1 VLDVRE
7 RLIFDQG
14 AAGADDY
21 RSVRFDG
28 QRLASGRTAR
38 SPMPS
43 SPRISLVAF
52 GLVLSTLST
61 LSVSGCGPSQVGRP
75 CEVGTTPLGGSSGQ
89 IVTVSSPAL
98 ECPSRMC
105 LLADGNAAVAQ
116 GTGALCTAGCESDVD
131 CEDAETGPKNDPSD
145 RRCENGFACMWP
157 TSVGAFACQK
167 MCVCRDFVGEPTG
180 GFTKPAVCP

>member
-1 VLDVRE
+1 
-7 RLIFDQG
+7 
-14 AAGADDY
+14 
-21 RSVRFDG
+21 
-28 QRLASGRTAR
+28 
-38 SPMPS
+38 MPP

-98 ECPSRMC
+98 ECPSRIC
-105 LLADGNAAVAQ
+105 LLPGADNVQ
-116 GTGALCTAGCESDVD
+116 GTGALCTASCETDTD
-131 CEDAETGPKNDPSD
+131 CTEAESGPKNDPSD
-145 RRCENGFACMWP
+145 HRCENGFACMWP
-157 TSVGAFACQK
+157 TTVGAFACQK

-180 GFTKPAVCP
+180 GFTKPAACP